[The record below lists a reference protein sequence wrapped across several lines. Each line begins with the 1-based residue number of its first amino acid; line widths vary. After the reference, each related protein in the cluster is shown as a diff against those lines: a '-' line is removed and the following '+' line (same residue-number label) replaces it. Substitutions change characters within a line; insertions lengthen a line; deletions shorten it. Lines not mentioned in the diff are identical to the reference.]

1 MAQGDIA
8 IYGAVRAMTG
18 EGKAAYAQQVFD
30 ETQQRFQSA
39 INQDLERAVAGADEK
54 SQTGNTNATS
64 IEGKVNALIDCIQSL
79 IQGVVFH
86 SGTPF
91 VSPEELNSRLE
102 LLRYT
107 YSTTTPAICGQ
118 AICGQ
123 TICGTT

>member
-1 MAQGDIA
+1 MAVERLPFEIAKPSPDTYVTQG
-8 IYGAVRAMTG
+8 G
-18 EGKAAYAQQVFD
+18 EIGWNGQPLTTK
-30 ETQQRFQSA
+30 
-39 INQDLERAVAGADEK
+39 INAGLDAK
-54 SQTGNTNATS
+54 STTGNANATS
-64 IEGKVNALIDCIQSL
+64 IEGKVNALIDCIQTL

-91 VSPEELNSRLE
+91 VSPEELSTSLE

-107 YSTTTPAICGQ
+107 YSSTTPAICGQ